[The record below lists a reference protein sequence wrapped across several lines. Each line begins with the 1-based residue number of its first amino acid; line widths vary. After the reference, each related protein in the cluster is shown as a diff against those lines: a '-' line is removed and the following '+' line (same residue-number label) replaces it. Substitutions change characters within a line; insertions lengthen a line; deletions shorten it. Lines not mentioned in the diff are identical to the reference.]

1 MAVLRTSL
9 VDSGI
14 GEQIVMTL
22 KREVEAR
29 RPSTPSHALDDD
41 EDDMG
46 ERSWTVEV
54 AATATICNL
63 IADFSPLKAVSLSPN
78 QPRADSQTVL
88 KNGGIELLCELSQA
102 PYEPLALNALWALKN
117 LTFHALD
124 SLKNQVMAILSWD
137 KLKS

>member
-1 MAVLRTSL
+1 
-9 VDSGI
+9 
-14 GEQIVMTL
+14 
-22 KREVEAR
+22 
-29 RPSTPSHALDDD
+29 
-41 EDDMG
+41 MG

-78 QPRADSQTVL
+78 RTRADSQTVL